1 MNSGVLVTMTTIPHD
16 DAPVDSAVAAAPRAT
31 LTPKKL
37 FRLMAI
43 AEAITWTLLITGLIL
58 RATSDLAIAVTIGGS
73 IHGFVF
79 LAYGATAVLT
89 AINQRWS
96 VGLSV
101 LAVITAVLPY
111 ATIPFDVWAHR
122 AGKLEGDWRREATD
136 DPRDARWFDRLVRW
150 MLNHPYLLAALILL
164 AVVVLFTVL
173 LWLGPPVPKS

>member
-1 MNSGVLVTMTTIPHD
+1 M
-16 DAPVDSAVAAAPRAT
+16 
-31 LTPKKL
+31 TPKKL
-37 FRLMAI
+37 YRIVAI

-58 RATSDLAIAVTIGGS
+58 RATADLPIAVTIGGS

-89 AINQRWS
+89 AVNQRWG
-96 VGLSV
+96 VGLGTV
-101 LAVITAVLPY
+101 AVITAIIPY
-111 ATIPFDVWAHR
+111 ATIPFDIWAHR

-136 DPRDARWFDRLVRW
+136 DPRDHRWFDRLVRW

-173 LWLGPPVPKS
+173 LMLGSPIPKS

>member
-1 MNSGVLVTMTTIPHD
+1 MT
-16 DAPVDSAVAAAPRAT
+16 DAAVAPSR

-37 FRLMAI
+37 YRIVAI

-58 RATSDLAIAVTIGGS
+58 RATIGLDIAVTIGGS

-96 VGLSV
+96 VGLGL
-101 LAVITAVLPY
+101 LAVVTAVIPY
-111 ATIPFDVWAHR
+111 ATIPFDLWAHR
-122 AGKLEGDWRREATD
+122 TGKLEGDWRREATD
-136 DPRDARWFDRLVRW
+136 DPRDQRWFDRLVRW
-150 MLNHPYLLAALILL
+150 MLNHPYLLATLILL

-173 LWLGPPVPKS
+173 LILGPPVPKS